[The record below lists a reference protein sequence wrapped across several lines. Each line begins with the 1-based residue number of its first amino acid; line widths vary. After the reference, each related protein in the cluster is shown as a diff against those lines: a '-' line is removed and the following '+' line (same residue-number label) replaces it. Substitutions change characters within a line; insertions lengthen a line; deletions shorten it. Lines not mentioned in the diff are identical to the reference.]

1 MGISTKTIERLKS
14 APVSKIVE
22 ELGGQLK
29 RVGREFV
36 TQCPWHE
43 DKNPSL
49 TISDAKGFCFC
60 HVCREGGDAIKYAQ
74 QRKGVSFPDAV
85 DLVAAVMG
93 VQVERDDVDPE
104 EAARRAAKRKS
115 ALDALEAE
123 HNQYRDNLRDSRADR
138 IRDILINRGLTPEA
152 SKEFGLGFA
161 PEGFFGGRITVPIYN
176 HQGTLVGFTG
186 RTTTDQP
193 AKYKNSQDSEVFNKK
208 MLVFN
213 EHRAR
218 EAARE
223 AGSLVFVEGHLDVVS
238 MWQAGIRNVVAMQGT
253 GAPDPLVIQ
262 RLARSVKTFILCFDG
277 DAGGKKA
284 VEQFLSVAGPM
295 AKNGEVTINVAML
308 PDGKDPDEVIRS
320 GDDLYHYLAA
330 APSWL
335 DWTIDEWAA
344 ALDKEDTAMITAVE
358 QKLRALIEGL
368 VSRALRTHYIDK
380 AARVLTDSNKE
391 AEKLAKEWGNKD
403 FAQAP
408 VEWRPRDPIA
418 ARVAAEKRMV
428 RIWVHCPQHREQLAP
443 LMESLSHPP
452 LKWLWNRLQELQEYC
467 VTDLT
472 PHSVMAIVAVSEPHF
487 MTQLRTIVRP
497 NVIIDDRPGVFTH
510 LSDILGAGIPESTH
524 ESDSDQPSAF

>member
-14 APVSKIVE
+14 APVSRVVE

-60 HVCREGGDAIKYAQ
+60 HVCREGGDAIRYAQ
-74 QRKGVSFPDAV
+74 QRKGLGFPDAV
-85 DLVAAVMG
+85 DLVASVMG
-93 VQVERDDVDPE
+93 VTVEHDNADPE
-104 EAARRAAKRKS
+104 EAARKRAKRQAALS
-115 ALDALEAE
+115 ALAAE
-123 HNQYRDNLRDSRADR
+123 QAIYRANLRDPRAGR
-138 IRDILINRGLTPEA
+138 IRDILVQRGLTPEA

-161 PEGFFGGRITVPIYN
+161 AEGFFESRVTVPIYDYK
-176 HQGTLVGFTG
+176 GDLVGFTG
-186 RTTTDQP
+186 RATKDQP
-193 AKYKNSQDSEVFNKK
+193 NKYKNSQDSDVFNKK
-208 MLVFN
+208 TLVFN

-223 AGSLVFVEGHLDVVS
+223 AGSLVFVEGHLDVIS

-262 RLARSVKTFILCFDG
+262 RLARNIKTFILCFDG

-284 VEQFLSVAGPM
+284 VEHFLSVAGAM
-295 AKNGEVTINVAML
+295 AKKGEITVNVASL
-308 PDGKDPDEVIRS
+308 PEGKDPDDVIRS

-335 DWTIDEWAA
+335 DWVIDDWAS
-344 ALDKEDTAMITAVE
+344 ALDLDDTAMVTAVE
-358 QKLRALIEGL
+358 QKLRDLIKDL
-368 VSRALRTHYIDK
+368 SSRALRTHYIDK
-380 AARVLTDSNKE
+380 AARVLSKTSKD
-391 AEKLAKEWGNKD
+391 AENLAKDWGNKE
-403 FAQAP
+403 FHQAP
-408 VEWRPRDPIA
+408 VEWTPRDPMA
-418 ARVAAEKRMV
+418 ARVAAEKRLA
-428 RIWVHCPQHREQLAP
+428 RIWVHCPQHRDELNP
-443 LMESLSHPP
+443 LMEQLSHPP
-452 LKWLWNRLQELQEYC
+452 LKWLWNRLQELQEYS
-467 VTDLT
+467 TIDLT
-472 PHSVMAIVAVSEPHF
+472 PHSVMAVVAVSEPHF

-510 LSDILGAGIPESTH
+510 LRSILGVCTPEPLN
-524 ESDSDQPSAF
+524 ESDTHQPPT